1 MAQTYKWSDL
11 TTTASALLKGVG
23 QFQAQAVQFCDM
35 VSSDMYLEYPWKET
49 ITTTSTAPGLTPLL
63 NGIQDYSINGP
74 NMFRLL
80 NAAIWNVTSVPSLVQ
95 DLNVVDQLAID
106 LFPRSYSAI
115 RDIAIQQGVGLLRL
129 EAAINVPT
137 GMLLEI
143 RYDYQIN
150 PTKITALGNNCW
162 FDDKYAQ
169 VGIEGLLYWGY
180 KLSDDPRAGAA
191 QMNATGQ
198 VIGYTGQLASYKA
211 ALFRMKN
218 AEDFGATELIFPD
231 QGMGEGRDQNS
242 LNIFGY

>member
-11 TTTASALLKGVG
+11 VTTTSALLKGVG
-23 QFQAQAVQFCDM
+23 QFSANAIQFSDL

-63 NGIQDYSINGP
+63 NGVQDYSAFAP
-74 NMFRLL
+74 NIFRLL
-80 NAAIWNVTSVPSLVQ
+80 NCAIWNTTQVPALVQ

-115 RDIAIQQGVGLLRL
+115 RDISLQQGVGKLRL

-150 PTKITALGNNCW
+150 PTKVIALGNSCW

-169 VGIEGLLYWGY
+169 VAIEGLLYWGY
-180 KLSDDPRAGAA
+180 KLSDDARAGAA

-198 VIGYTGQLASYKA
+198 IIGYSGQLASYKA
-211 ALFRMKN
+211 SLFRMKN
-218 AEDFGATELIFPD
+218 AEDFGATELVFPS